1 MLFDKA
7 APKSTAASSTLM
19 MIPLNIQKTVEF
31 SITTPEL
38 FPTSFID
45 SFMNRFF
52 FPDTWVTN
60 WENRTE
66 IMLKFSHKGSFVRV
80 TGACAQRG
88 FSISPAAAPQRC
100 SVSGW
105 NLIRGLM
112 WPFHGVKVFLCTLLC
127 APSTACTCEPILNT
141 KLNLA
146 AFKPWM
152 IHANDCIS
160 KWFVFKWHL
169 NLNVYFL
176 MSHMTS
182 HFLRPRQTEVGLL
195 LHRHL
200 LPQQHLRVRV
210 LLLPS
215 RVTLHSLSILPAKD
229 QGNKVVFFFFGSLFK
244 NKSKLWLFPLCHT
257 ATSKPFSSFRERI
270 ELETGCH
277 SYRQIP
283 IITLFMYNTLSGG
296 TLQRLKKKEPPLP
309 LFCCK
314 CL

>member
-229 QGNKVVFFFFGSLFK
+229 QGNKVVLFFFLAPSSRTKASFDCFLCAIQPPVNHFLPSEKELSWRRAVTVIAKSPSSL
-244 NKSKLWLFPLCHT
+244 
-257 ATSKPFSSFRERI
+257 SSCIIPSLVARFRD
-270 ELETGCH
+270 
-277 SYRQIP
+277 
-283 IITLFMYNTLSGG
+283 
-296 TLQRLKKKEPPLP
+296 
-309 LFCCK
+309 
-314 CL
+314 